1 MERQIILELLF
12 LTLSGTA
19 LSLLFCLFRPLTG
32 KVFSFRWHYYLWL
45 IVLLRLILPV
55 HVDMGI
61 FPAPAVFSPAQT
73 QTAGIEET
81 GNAAGETEGAGT
93 DAADAKADT
102 EADTAS
108 DTEADTAADTAAG
121 KNVQNSSSSQ
131 MESAVPTVQTEEQSW
146 TVYRWLFLIW
156 LFGALLSLAVRI
168 SNYRNFVNYVKADCA
183 RVEDDKIQHLA
194 GEMAEKLHVRK
205 WLWIYESPLVAS
217 PVLIGVRRP
226 FIVLPREEL
235 APEEAEL
242 ILRHE
247 FTHLKR
253 HDLWYKWL
261 LQLILC
267 VHWFN
272 PALLLLGKLMDRDC
286 ELSCDEAVIAPLT
299 EQERQSYG
307 NILLD
312 TAERQIKLR
321 RSVLSATLLE
331 GRENLKERLRGILV
345 FRKRGTA
352 VIFLSVLLFAAAAV
366 LAACTPSAYR
376 QTDNVPSED
385 SSVSGGASE
394 EGGEDS
400 GGFLSSLIDGIGGGW
415 RNEIMNAS
423 FDISP
428 SEDAWRVYDDEELLA
443 GKDVDGVWRA
453 YFYSGGGEGGSR
465 EIQAESFAFC
475 GSDSILIAQAEEP
488 VEITV
493 RSSWELLSGEFKLV
507 YINPDGAVRTLTE
520 DGTEQDIS
528 LTLEPGRNV
537 IKMTGRETKLE
548 KLDISLK
555 GLNSGKLSAV
565 YHTEED
571 EDAGRLVEN
580 IRAGTAGKA
589 EFLSALSSL
598 DKDVAGGAFQALLV
612 QGQTFTGP
620 ELEEVFLYADEKEA
634 GDILVQAVKDGEH
647 PALSGRTIV
656 ELLPY
661 MEENTAVELVQETDK
676 EDFPFDVL
684 QDLLYYLG
692 DDACERCLNHY
703 LDLGNTLTH
712 SQYSDVTYLLSED
725 AVQRLDR
732 RLESQ

>member
-19 LSLLFCLFRPLTG
+19 LGLLFCLFRPLTG

-73 QTAGIEET
+73 QTAGIEEA
-81 GNAAGETEGAGT
+81 GNAAGETEGAGA

-108 DTEADTAADTAAG
+108 DTEADTAADTVADTAAG

-226 FIVLPREEL
+226 FIVLPRENL

-247 FTHLKR
+247 FIHLKR

-580 IRAGTAGKA
+580 IRAGTAGKE

-612 QGQTFTGP
+612 QGQTFTGL
-620 ELEEVFLYADEKEA
+620 ELEEVFL
-634 GDILVQAVKDGEH
+634 
-647 PALSGRTIV
+647 
-656 ELLPY
+656 
-661 MEENTAVELVQETDK
+661 
-676 EDFPFDVL
+676 
-684 QDLLYYLG
+684 
-692 DDACERCLNHY
+692 
-703 LDLGNTLTH
+703 
-712 SQYSDVTYLLSED
+712 
-725 AVQRLDR
+725 
-732 RLESQ
+732 